1 MPITKIRGSTQI
13 KPLTI
18 TNAEVASNA
27 AIQLSK
33 IEDGLELIK
42 RNGSISFTGNLN
54 LGDNKIVSLATPTAA
69 SDAANKSYVDSSI
82 LSGIGSA
89 NLDDLSDVILSNKQ
103 NGQVLTYESA
113 TDSWKNVIPATAPVT
128 SVNTKTG
135 TVVLDF
141 TDVGAAPLI
150 HIHSDATTTVSGFLS
165 ATDKVKL
172 DTIATGAEVNVNSDW
187 LAISGD
193 AQILNRPLVVD
204 NLTST
209 SATDVLSA
217 KQGKTLQD
225 NKADKAA
232 VEDLKLDQSGRSPI
246 FTYTA
251 GNLTRIDYSNGTY
264 KLFTYSGGNL
274 SQLVY
279 NKLYVTIT
287 KVFTYNPD
295 GSLANIQ
302 QTETY

>member
-42 RNGSISFTGNLN
+42 RNGSISFTGNVN
-54 LGDNKIVSLATPTAA
+54 LGDNKIVSLATPTSAT
-69 SDAANKSYVDSSI
+69 DAANKSYVDFSI

-89 NLDDLSDVILSNKQ
+89 KLDDLSDVVISNKQ

-113 TDSWKNVIPATAPVT
+113 TDSWKNLTPLIT
-128 SVNTKTG
+128 SVNTKVG
-135 TVVLDF
+135 VVVLDY

-150 HIHSDATTTVSGFLS
+150 HIHNDATTTTSGFLS
-165 ATDKVKL
+165 APDKVKL
-172 DTIATGAEVNVNSDW
+172 DTIATGAEVNVNADW

-204 NLTST
+204 SLTST

-225 NKADKAA
+225 NKADKTA
-232 VEDLKLDQSGRSPI
+232 VEDLKLDQSGRSPV